1 MVQKELLCVFDY
13 SMEQRLPSCLE
24 CVLTPS
30 MRSPGVGG
38 QDKGVC
44 VCVCVVCVKVRQRQV
59 DRGEGGDYQ
68 PGKGSQ
74 PNPDSMSP
82 SVSSLPS
89 LGLCFSISE
98 TGIFEIK

>member
-44 VCVCVVCVKVRQRQV
+44 VCVCGVCKSETETGRQR
-59 DRGEGGDYQ
+59 RGGRYIIVA
-68 PGKGSQ
+68 KYS
-74 PNPDSMSP
+74 N
-82 SVSSLPS
+82 
-89 LGLCFSISE
+89 SIEVKSE
-98 TGIFEIK
+98 NLL